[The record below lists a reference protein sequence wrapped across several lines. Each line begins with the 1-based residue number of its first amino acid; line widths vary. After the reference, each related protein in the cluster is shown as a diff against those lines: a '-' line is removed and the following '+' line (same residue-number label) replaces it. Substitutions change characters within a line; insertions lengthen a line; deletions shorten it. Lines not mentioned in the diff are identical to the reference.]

1 MFTIHCSRTA
11 CSAVVAVLMFA
22 PWAPIA
28 VNAEDQV
35 MAEKQVL
42 AAEDQDPALAP
53 IAGPSWDEVSGYGS
67 VESSR
72 INVSAL
78 WSGAVITDQEQAL
91 AYAAAAVATLWDVTS
106 GYGSV
111 EATRAANALPA
122 APTTFTSQV
131 PSDVR
136 WAPDRALEH
145 IMNPLVA
152 AAIAWDETSGYG
164 AVEAARADR

>member
-1 MFTIHCSRTA
+1 MFTTRRFQ
-11 CSAVVAVLMFA
+11 SAIPAFVAMLTFSLS
-22 PWAPIA
+22 APIA
-28 VNAEDQV
+28 VNAEEHV
-35 MAEKQVL
+35 AAEEQVL
-42 AAEDQDPALAP
+42 AAEDQDLALAP

-67 VESSR
+67 VERTR

-78 WSGAVITDQEQAL
+78 WSGPVIPNQEQAQ
-91 AYAAAAVATLWDVTS
+91 AYAAAAVATLWDATS

-136 WAPDRALEH
+136 WAPARALEH
-145 IMNPLVA
+145 TMNPLVA